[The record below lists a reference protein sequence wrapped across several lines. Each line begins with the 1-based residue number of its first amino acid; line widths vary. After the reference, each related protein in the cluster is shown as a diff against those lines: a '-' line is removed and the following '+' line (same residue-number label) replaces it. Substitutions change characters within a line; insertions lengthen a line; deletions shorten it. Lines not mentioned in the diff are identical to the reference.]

1 MPQNHSWV
9 DAKNLRRLLEEAGVV
24 LRQPP
29 PPVIK
34 AALVDKQIA
43 VGGGLPPYFT
53 SADEPLGQ
61 TLDVFVSELAEV
73 SGCDAVFIA
82 DDQGLLLAG
91 AGEEALVAGT
101 AVIERALDAAH
112 QTLDLQVGTSL
123 VLELADR
130 RFAQMVW
137 VQGPSERVVV
147 GLIVKKALGPDFV
160 DAIRTTLA
168 RLLAEPSEQGEQGE

>member
-9 DAKNLRRLLEEAGVV
+9 DAKTLRRLLGEAGVP
-24 LRQPP
+24 LQQPP

-34 AALVDKQIA
+34 ETLVNEQIA

-61 TLDVFVSELAEV
+61 TLDVFVRELAEV

-91 AGEEALVAGT
+91 AGDEALVAGT
-101 AVIERALDAAH
+101 AVIERALSSAH
-112 QTLDLQVGTSL
+112 ETLDLQVGTSL
-123 VLELADR
+123 VLELNDR

-137 VQGPSERVVV
+137 IQGPSERVVV

-168 RLLAEPSEQGEQGE
+168 RLLVDPSEQGEQ